1 MTAPAGNPSI
11 GLHATAVAIRGLG
24 VAIIGASGSGKSD
37 LALRLID
44 RGAQLVCDDRI
55 ELVEIDG
62 EPWIVPAANIAGKIE
77 VRGIGIVKMPCSA
90 RAPLRLVVDLNQP
103 PERYPDPWPVHEI
116 AGFACPKLGLSAL
129 EASAPIKLEL
139 AVQRLLDN
147 ASKPVRL

>member
-1 MTAPAGNPSI
+1 VTAPPVQ
-11 GLHATAVAIRGLG
+11 LHATAIVSKGMG

-62 EPWIVPAANIAGKIE
+62 EPWMLPATNIAGKIE
-77 VRGIGIVKMPCSA
+77 VRGLGIIEMPYLA
-90 RAPLRLVVDLNQP
+90 QAPLRLIVDLDQP
-103 PERYPDPWPVHEI
+103 PERYPDPLPTQEMG
-116 AGFACPKLGLSAL
+116 GFACPKLCVSAF

-139 AVQRLLDN
+139 AVQSLLDN
-147 ASKPVRL
+147 GRKPVRL